1 MKLIFALG
9 NPGLEYAQTR
19 HNVGFMVLSA
29 FASQQSGV
37 QFVEKAKFKAYLAEL
52 SIDGEKVLLAKPT
65 TFYNL
70 AGESMR
76 AICDFHKI
84 AAKDV
89 LVVHDELALPF
100 GTIRVREGGSDAG
113 NNGIKSI
120 NQHGG
125 SETTRLRIGISSE
138 QRVVMGDTDFVLSR
152 FNFKET
158 QLLTKEILPRAF
170 DIVRDFI
177 AENHQITSQTIA

>member
-37 QFVEKAKFKAYLAEL
+37 QFAEKAKFKAYLAEL
-52 SIDGEKVLLAKPT
+52 SIRWRKGHTGQTNYILQPSWRKHASNIA
-65 TFYNL
+65 TFIKSPP
-70 AGESMR
+70 E
-76 AICDFHKI
+76 
-84 AAKDV
+84 DV

-100 GTIRVREGGSDAG
+100 GTLRVREGGSDAG

-125 SETTRLRIGISSE
+125 SETTRLRIGVASE
-138 QRVVMGDTDFVLSR
+138 QRVVMGDTDFVLSQVLAR
-152 FNFKET
+152 REKSN
-158 QLLTKEILPRAF
+158 
-170 DIVRDFI
+170 
-177 AENHQITSQTIA
+177 